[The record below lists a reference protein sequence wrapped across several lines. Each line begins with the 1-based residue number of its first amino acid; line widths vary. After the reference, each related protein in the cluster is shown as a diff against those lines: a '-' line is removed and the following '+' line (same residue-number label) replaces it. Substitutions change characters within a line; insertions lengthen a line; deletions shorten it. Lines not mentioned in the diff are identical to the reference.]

1 MLNEEEMNQILN
13 RLKNHPEILESI
25 KDILEPV

>member
-13 RLKNHPEILESI
+13 RLKDHPDILESI
-25 KDILEPV
+25 KDIIVK